1 MHNQGVGDADLTINS
16 TPSFGSGKIGNAL
29 ISGGKAGWTAEQTEK
44 ILNNSELSICFWVY
58 VDAPE
63 GDTSKR
69 EMFFGNNDTRK
80 FSLFQYPTCNDFH
93 WSWKPD
99 ADTGNK
105 GSAVLNVFP
114 SYKWTHC
121 AITYKNPY
129 VNVYINGENVVS
141 NWGQA
146 IMNWDSYAD
155 STYVIHSCPYR
166 KLNDYRVYDNCLS
179 PREVKEIS
187 KGLVCHYTLSGVG
200 GENLLRNT
208 NTGATYWYWSG
219 NGGTRTATATEDG
232 GVKLTAVAA
241 ANSGSWSVIEYDDR
255 DFKTLLKPSTIYTA
269 SLDIY
274 PPCSTNFGFT
284 VLNGNGTEGL
294 TTATVYCP
302 IKEGRWNHCEWTFTT
317 KDTLTMSNQIIYMTG
332 ISPTIQGYEIYL
344 KNIKVE
350 EGSRATPWTPNPAD
364 ALYAKMG
371 LNDGIEYDVSGYGRN
386 GTKVGTITHETD
398 TPRYWTSSY
407 FDGSSYILS
416 DMGSFNWF
424 TFNQCTIAAWINPSV
439 SPTNFSGSFGI
450 SADGSSAYKQ
460 FSISNSKG
468 KFVVHYNNGSYS
480 IISSDYTL
488 PLNEWHHCVAVL
500 DGTTVKMYVDGELK
514 KSETINW
521 NSATTANDCRVQLA
535 VDLPGGDETFKG
547 CFSDA
552 RIYATSLSAEDILA
566 LYNNPVSLTSNGA
579 LMTQGEVTE

>member
-69 EMFFGNNDTRK
+69 AMFFGNNGPRK
-80 FSLFQYPTCNDFH
+80 FSLYQYPTCNDFH
-93 WSWKPD
+93 WSWNPN
-99 ADTGNK
+99 ADTGYM
-105 GSAVLNVFP
+105 GYVLAGVFP

-129 VNVYINGENVVS
+129 VNVYINGENYIS
-141 NWGQA
+141 NWGPA

-155 STYVIHSCPYR
+155 STYVIYSCPYR

-187 KGLVCHYTLSGVG
+187 KGLVCHYTLSGIG

-208 NTGATYWYWSG
+208 NTGATYWSWSA

-232 GVKLTAVAA
+232 GVKLTAVTA
-241 ANSGSWSVIEYDDR
+241 ANSRSWSVIQYNDAN
-255 DFKTLLKPSTIYTA
+255 FKTLLKPSTTYTA

-284 VLNGNGTEGL
+284 VLNGDGTKGL

-332 ISPTIQGYEIYL
+332 IPPTIQGYEIYL

-350 EGSRATPWTPNPAD
+350 EGSRATHWTPNPAD
-364 ALYAKMG
+364 LLYTKMG
-371 LNDGIEYDVSGYGRN
+371 LNDGIEYDVSGYGHN
-386 GTKVGTITHETD
+386 GTKTGAITYDVD
-398 TPRYWTSSY
+398 TPRYWTSTY
-407 FDGSSYILS
+407 FDGGDNAISVPFNTVISDSSIPFTINLWFKKTELGTDGYETLFGGPNGFEMDTRAGNSTTLS
-416 DMGSFNWF
+416 LYMASTRGGNVYSPFN
-424 TFNQCTIAAWINPSV
+424 
-439 SPTNFSGSFGI
+439 
-450 SADGSSAYKQ
+450 
-460 FSISNSKG
+460 
-468 KFVVHYNNGSYS
+468 
-480 IISSDYTL
+480 
-488 PLNEWHHCVAVL
+488 LNEWYMVSLAS
-500 DGTTVKMYVDGELK
+500 DRTNEYYYVNGELVK
-514 KSETINW
+514 TIEAKTMPIGNYFIGAW
-521 NSATTANDCRVQLA
+521 QIASKQNI
-535 VDLPGGDETFKG
+535 KG
-547 CFSDA
+547 CISDF
-552 RIYATSLSAEDILA
+552 RIYSTCLSEADILA
-566 LYNNPVSLTSNGA
+566 LYNNPVSLSSNGA
-579 LMTQGEVTE
+579 LLTQGEVTEV